1 MCVDNL
7 PRTPIKHHYIFN
19 LRDMSR
25 IFQGLCR
32 SSIDKY
38 KEKVDFVKLWKNECT
53 RTFIDKLCT

>member
-1 MCVDNL
+1 MAPKLVAASMQLFDLCVDNL

-32 SSIDKY
+32 SSIDKF
-38 KEKVDFVKLWKNECT
+38 KEKVDFV
-53 RTFIDKLCT
+53 